1 MRVFIVSFI
10 KGVASG
16 ILVMSSIINIF
27 NVGGFTGI
35 IAAILNMIILISV
48 WLRIKELSPNKGSFF
63 FFYSRNLHAP
73 L

>member
-10 KGVASG
+10 KGIASG
-16 ILVMSSIINIF
+16 MLVGSSIINIF

-48 WLRIKELSPNKGSFF
+48 WLRIKD
-63 FFYSRNLHAP
+63 
-73 L
+73 

>member
-16 ILVMSSIINIF
+16 ILVMSSIIF

-48 WLRIKELSPNKGSFF
+48 WLRIKD
-63 FFYSRNLHAP
+63 
-73 L
+73 

>member
-1 MRVFIVSFI
+1 MKGVINMRVFIVSFI

-48 WLRIKELSPNKGSFF
+48 WLRIKD
-63 FFYSRNLHAP
+63 
-73 L
+73 